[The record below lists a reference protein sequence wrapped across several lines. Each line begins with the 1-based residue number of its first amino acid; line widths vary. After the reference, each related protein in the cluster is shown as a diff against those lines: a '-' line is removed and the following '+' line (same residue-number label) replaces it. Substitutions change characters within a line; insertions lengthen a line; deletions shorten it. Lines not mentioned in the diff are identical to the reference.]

1 MAVNVTA
8 NFHNNHHT
16 HNNNQH
22 PHPHLDKVDDLEHE
36 LEHHGCIHIAPCGGD
51 KVAEEGGGGGS
62 YMRFSVRIHLEWGGR
77 G

>member
-8 NFHNNHHT
+8 NFHNHHHT

-36 LEHHGCIHIAPCGGD
+36 LEHHGGIHVAAGGSDKVTAEHFVGGLGFCCGGME
-51 KVAEEGGGGGS
+51 AT
-62 YMRFSVRIHLEWGGR
+62 RWLR
-77 G
+77 